1 MGTDKEVSSEAG
13 VTVACTCLGGTARFP
28 PSTHP
33 AKCRGF
39 GIFYVPINGTLKL
52 GRKLSFDV

>member
-33 AKCRGF
+33 AKFRGF
-39 GIFYVPINGTLKL
+39 GIFYVPINGTLINL
-52 GRKLSFDV
+52 AEN